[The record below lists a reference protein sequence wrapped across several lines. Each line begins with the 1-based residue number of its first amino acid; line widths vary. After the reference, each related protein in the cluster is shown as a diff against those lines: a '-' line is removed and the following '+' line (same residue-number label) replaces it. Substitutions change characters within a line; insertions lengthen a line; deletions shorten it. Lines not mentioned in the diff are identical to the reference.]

1 MNVYSIYDKK
11 ARKYD
16 SLMLFDNDEL
26 AKRAIVASLN
36 QQSLL
41 VLYPSD
47 YSLSRVAIFNVS
59 SGSFDCDNVCS
70 FDVVDLIP
78 QHLKQYA
85 IDGSFTNRSSGA
97 GESE

>member
-11 ARKYD
+11 ACKFD

-26 AKRAIVASLN
+26 AKRALITSFN

-47 YSLSRVAIFNVS
+47 YRLSRVAVFNVA
-59 SGSFDCDNVCS
+59 SGAFDCDDVCS

-78 QHLKQYA
+78 DKLKSYA
-85 IDGSFTNRSSGA
+85 LDGSFNH
-97 GESE
+97 